1 MKTNNAII
9 GLVLI
14 HLLFLMHISVI
25 SSGGTGL
32 LLPGNIL
39 AWIMMALIMM
49 LFWSKKTRDI
59 KNIVIT
65 PMTRY
70 LMVAIVAMFIPLFY
84 TPHEYLLSG
93 ATPLAGVLCGFL
105 LFFTLLQCRFGFTHI
120 TLVLYGILAS
130 ALLIVL
136 PAVVRLLTEEHT
148 LLQDVV
154 RSVFVQRNLA
164 GSFIATAL
172 GVALFLWLNDGAHSR
187 LPQGIFSGIQVVA
200 LFLLPLYLT
209 LGESRIGVLS
219 AGISTLVLTLLF
231 WRKSPVKSGLGLM
244 LIALGLLCGWLM
256 IRVMLQDV
264 DFEHASSNFHRL
276 LMLRETLA
284 MIIQHPLQGWGLG
297 SFEHQY
303 QHFLVNQDPPV
314 PNGEVANHPHNEILF
329 GWVEGGICY
338 VFAYA
343 LMIFATVRL
352 WKKAKVRDQ
361 LHGQCSLRGLFL
373 LMLPLV
379 LHTQV
384 EFPFYASV
392 THWFVF
398 LLLLAI
404 TDSQV
409 YQQNEQVTL
418 AMPAKATRRAQMLMV
433 CGTLLA
439 IPFLITTL
447 QSGIQLTK
455 IESRNLHGEVG
466 EITLNPEKELWNP
479 WVFAERVEFDRQVN
493 NLLSFNQTRDPRV
506 LISYLKWSSLYLQ
519 THIDKNVYATRIA
532 ILNFT
537 GKREEAKRLK
547 AEAHYIFF
555 GDPQFS
561 VTSSTHVSQK

>member
-14 HLLFLMHISVI
+14 HLLFLMHLSII

-39 AWIMMALIMM
+39 AWIMMALIIM

-59 KNIVIT
+59 KNIIIT
-65 PMTRY
+65 PMARY
-70 LMVAIVAMFIPLFY
+70 LMVAIVCMFIPVLF

-93 ATPLAGVLCGFL
+93 VTSLAGLLCGFL
-105 LFFTLLQCRFGFTHI
+105 LYFTLLQCRFSLSHI

-130 ALLIVL
+130 ALVIVL
-136 PAVVRLLTEEHT
+136 PAVMRLLTEEHT
-148 LLQDVV
+148 LLQEVV
-154 RSVFVQRNLA
+154 RSVFAQRNLA

-172 GVALFLWLNDGAHSR
+172 GIALFLWLNDAGHSP
-187 LPQGIFSGIQVVA
+187 LPQGICRTLQVA
-200 LFLLPLYLT
+200 TLFLLPLYLT

-219 AGISTLVLTLLF
+219 AAMSTLALTLLF
-231 WRKSPVKSGLGLM
+231 WRKSPVKACLGLM

-256 IRVMLQDV
+256 IQVMLQDV
-264 DFEHASSNFHRL
+264 DFEHAGSNFHRL
-276 LMLRETLA
+276 LMLRETIA

-303 QHFLVNQDPPV
+303 QHFLVDQDPPV

-343 LMIFATVRL
+343 LMIFAAIRL
-352 WKKAKVRDQ
+352 WKKARARDQ

-384 EFPFYASV
+384 EFPFYGSV

-409 YQQNEQVTL
+409 YQENEQVTL
-418 AMPAKATRRAQMLMV
+418 AVPEKTTRGAQMIMV
-433 CGTLLA
+433 CGALIA

-447 QSGIQLTK
+447 QSGIQLSK
-455 IESRNLHGEVG
+455 IESRNLRGGAG
-466 EITLNPEKELWNP
+466 EITLNPAKELWNP

-493 NLLSFNQTRDPRV
+493 SLLSFNQTRDPRV
-506 LISYLKWSSLYLQ
+506 LINYLKWSSLYLQ

-547 AEAHYIFF
+547 TEAHYIFF
-555 GDPQFS
+555 GDPQFLL
-561 VTSSTHVSQK
+561 TSNTHASQK